1 MIKKIALAAVLAAG
15 SAAAANAATVY
26 ASQVVS
32 VNAPQTNVA
41 PDRAVPANAL
51 GAPDG
56 KFYSLGFGGSI
67 VLAFD
72 KLVAG
77 LGAITEVTYNTSNYL
92 EYAKVATSLDG
103 ITWSTEIQAFN
114 ADAQNGEPL
123 DFGPNPFKYIKI
135 TDVSPVFPGRD
146 GFDLE
151 SVGFEEYVP
160 APVPLPA
167 AGLMLLGGLAGM
179 GGLALRRKK
188 A

>member
-1 MIKKIALAAVLAAG
+1 MIKKIALAAILATG
-15 SAAAANAATVY
+15 GAAAANAATIY
-26 ASQVVS
+26 ASEVVS
-32 VNAPQTNVA
+32 VTPTQTVGA
-41 PDRAVPANAL
+41 GRGDPTSAL

-56 KFYSLGFGGSI
+56 KFYSLGLGGSI
-67 VLAFD
+67 VLGFD
-72 KLVAG
+72 KLVSG
-77 LGAITEVTYNTSNYL
+77 LGYVTEVTYKLPDYL
-92 EYAKVATSLDG
+92 EYAKISTSLDG
-103 ITWSTEIQAFN
+103 ITWSTEVQAFN
-114 ADAQNGEPL
+114 ALAQAGEPI
-123 DFGPNPFKYIKI
+123 DAGTTPFKFIKI
-135 TDVSPVFPGRD
+135 TDVSPAAKGRD